1 MNQTVPVIELADAL
15 RREAVR
21 IDQGT
26 DAEREAERITKK
38 AELLKPVLGDL
49 ERAVEAARQLH
60 RLAGTQELIDLSV
73 AADGLAAFRSHVKRG
88 RPADQ
93 AFTAARNKIVGAT
106 STIMTALEFAWLNF
120 AQSRLAELPLRRLA
134 LLPAAS
140 RNDQRRRLDELRTW
154 ARKKQPTSSDMQ
166 LFDQACTII
175 SETLAQV
182 PDPEPELDAV
192 FQKIEATR
200 VTLADLTDAD
210 VALLRR
216 AHVDDQI
223 ELHRRDI

>member
-1 MNQTVPVIELADAL
+1 MSQTVPVIELADAL

-21 IDQGT
+21 LDQGT
-26 DAEREAERITKK
+26 DAEREAERIAKK
-38 AELLKPVLGDL
+38 AELLKPALGDL
-49 ERAVEAARQLH
+49 EKAVEAARQLH
-60 RLAGTQELIDLSV
+60 QLAGTQELIDLSV
-73 AADGLAAFRSHVKRG
+73 AADGVAAFRGHVRRG

-93 AFTAARNKIVGAT
+93 AFTAARNKIVGAK
-106 STIMTALEFAWLNF
+106 STITTALEFAWMEF

-134 LLPAAS
+134 LLPAAR

-154 ARKKQPTSSDMQ
+154 ARRKQPTISDIQ

-175 SETLAQV
+175 SEALAQL

-210 VALLRR
+210 IALLRR
-216 AHVDDQI
+216 ARLDDQI
-223 ELHRRDI
+223 ELHRKDI